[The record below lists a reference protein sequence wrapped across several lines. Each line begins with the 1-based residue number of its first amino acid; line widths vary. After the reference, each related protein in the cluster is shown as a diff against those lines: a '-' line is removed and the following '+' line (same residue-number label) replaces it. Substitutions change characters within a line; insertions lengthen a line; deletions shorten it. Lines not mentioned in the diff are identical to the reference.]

1 MKKKIRILS
10 LCFVLLAAVTVFAV
24 TPFAFAED
32 KGNSKVTVTDSS
44 GTPVTDVALPQG
56 EKVTLTANAE
66 LTGDVQ
72 YQWQILADANSDLW
86 VNISG
91 ENAKTI
97 EASYAMVCSVL
108 KDNQTA
114 LRCVAVGEETA
125 AGDAVKITVKKP
137 KATPAKVSAVRADKA
152 ATVADKRE
160 AGSEDK
166 DTYSIVIN
174 YQFKNGTQAA
184 GPWTATIEKGGSIQQ
199 TIESPAVIGYT
210 PDQASVEINEA
221 NIQSDKTYTV
231 TYNPAEVSYTVKH
244 FQQNI
249 ANDEYTLVD
258 TETKKGMTEAA
269 VGEGHKKTYEG
280 FTALLYDTTTQIAA
294 DGSTVVEIYYD
305 RNYYLLSLDL
315 DGGYGSEPIY
325 ARFGSA
331 AATIVKDPQR
341 AGYIFAGWQP
351 VDANITYLTI
361 PETMPAENIA
371 FKAKWNPRTDITYSV
386 VFWYENADDN
396 GYSYVASKKMPGRDG
411 DTVQS
416 SSFKDTSFDGRDSDH
431 FTYNAAKAETVTVN
445 ADGSTVLNVY
455 FTRNTYTL
463 TFRKLDCDKW
473 FFHDHSD
480 SCYKTVKTITAKY
493 GAKVSDEFGKA
504 PFNTTYNGRAWECTD
519 SSKFGYALQ
528 TLDRMPGFD
537 AAFNLYDKN
546 SETKKTIYYYVQ
558 KVGTTVNAN
567 RWPANA
573 NSFDLLKQVDT
584 YFNYAT
590 YDEEYHEI
598 LGFTRYSAEVAG
610 FANNEKN
617 FSNNRLNLYYMR
629 NSYDLKFYNHN
640 GYVNGK
646 GGSVQYEAP
655 LSSYDFTPDPP
666 EGFEKNAYVFDG
678 WYTSAGCYAGSE
690 ADLDNMTMPASN
702 FILYAKWAP
711 KTHTV
716 KTFLTEDVITDD
728 RPLNTWENVEHRAT
742 VDKPENPTNGNYNFV
757 GWFYKENGVEK
768 AFDFSMPI
776 IKDLNLY
783 AKWSSDNLVKYT
795 IHYEL
800 DDGTS
805 IGDDTVGSAL
815 AGTTKTFDAKIGN
828 ALNKGYQTG
837 YYPVTS
843 SHSVLMEIDGKNE
856 FTFKYVAKEKVA
868 YTVRYLEKGTEREL
882 VPEKSPKTSDAVVT
896 EKFKVI
902 QGYAPDA
909 YQKRLVLSATESEN
923 VITFWYEKSDLVP
936 VQIIHWLQ
944 NISGDGYTEYESST
958 KFGKIGDTVSK
969 SPKQYDYF
977 QYNDSK
983 SNHFGTIT
991 PDGLVLNFYYDRNVY
1006 PYLFK
1011 HVERENENNVFETVP
1026 GEGRYQATV
1035 TKYSINV
1042 PGYTLV
1048 SAETEHITIVADENE
1063 PVKNVKTFY
1072 YTESSAEIKYVAK
1085 TFGGSDGGYVS
1096 PDTENVKVFTG
1107 TANGSKATAKA
1118 NYKFVGWYSDEG
1130 CTNQISTD
1138 PNFVPQKDHNY
1149 SQGSDEPKLGYIG
1162 ATYYAKFEPDIVD
1175 LTIVKSGAVDVDEN
1189 QSFIFHISGDVSE
1202 NEDLPMAKAVDM
1214 DVIVYGNGNT
1224 TVKSLPAGT
1233 YRVTEMNGQNNGWS
1247 WRYTAGDGNQQT
1259 ITPIP
1264 GSDKNKLT
1272 FANTRN
1278 NTKWLNGG
1286 NFAKN
1291 LFNPNIEHNG
1301 YKTFGECVGVWNHS
1315 CTNKKSMN

>member
-258 TETKKGMTEAA
+258 TETKKGMTEGA
-269 VGEGHKKTYEG
+269 VGEGLAKTYEG
-280 FTALLYDTTTQIAA
+280 FTALLYDTTTKIAA
-294 DGSTVVEIYYD
+294 DGSTVVEIKYD

-315 DGGYGSEPIY
+315 DGGFGSEPIY
-325 ARFGSA
+325 ARYGSA
-331 AATIVKDPQR
+331 INVPNPEK
-341 AGYIFAGWQP
+341 AGYVYAGWEP
-351 VDANITYLTI
+351 VAPTTLSVI

-396 GYSYVASKKMPGRDG
+396 GYSYVASKKMSGRDG

-416 SSFKDTSFDGRDSDH
+416 SSFKDTSFNGRDSDH
-431 FTYNAAKAETVTVN
+431 FTYNAAKAETETVN

-463 TFRKLDCDKW
+463 TFRELDCDKW
-473 FFHDHSD
+473 LFHDHSD

-493 GAKVSDEFGKA
+493 GADIHSNFPIKDGNKTIWWNVPSGCKSFKQGTQLGSIDI
-504 PFNTTYNGRAWECTD
+504 
-519 SSKFGYALQ
+519 
-528 TLDRMPGFD
+528 MPGENITFSKENSQSGAD
-537 AAFNLYDKN
+537 LYYYIEALNGETGTYTHGGKN
-546 SETKKTIYYYVQ
+546 FHLYKTINISRDGY
-558 KVGTTVNAN
+558 
-567 RWPANA
+567 
-573 NSFDLLKQVDT
+573 LT
-584 YFNYAT
+584 YS
-590 YDEEYHEI
+590 EEFHDI
-598 LGFTRYSAEVAG
+598 AGFTQWWSDPAFDKMEQGGKTEEIYT
-610 FANNEKN
+610 KN
-617 FSNNRLNLYYMR
+617 YLCYTR
-629 NSYDLKFYNHN
+629 NSYKLKFYNYN
-640 GYVNGK
+640 AFVGDK
-646 GGSVQYEAP
+646 EATVQYEAS

-690 ADLDNMTMPASN
+690 ADLKNMTMPASN

-728 RPLNTWENVEHRAT
+728 QPLNTWENVEHRAT

-783 AKWSSDNLVKYT
+783 AKWSSNTLVKYT

-837 YYPVTS
+837 YYPETS
-843 SHSVLMEIDGKNE
+843 SHSLTMKIDGGNE
-856 FTFKYVAKEKVA
+856 FTFKYIPKDKVP

-882 VPEKSPKTSDAVVT
+882 APKKSAETSDAVVT

-902 QGYAPDA
+902 QSYAPDA

-958 KFGKIGDTVSK
+958 EFGKVGDTILK

-977 QYNDSK
+977 HYNDSK
-983 SNHFGTIT
+983 SNHSGTIT
-991 PDGLVLNFYYDRNVY
+991 SDGLVLNFYYDRNVY

-1107 TANGSKATAKA
+1107 KANGSKATAKA
-1118 NYKFVGWYSDEG
+1118 NYKFVGWYSDAG

-1138 PNFVPQKDHNY
+1138 PKFAPEKDHNY

-1233 YRVTEMNGQNNGWS
+1233 YLVTEMNKDNNGWS
-1247 WRYTAGDGNQQT
+1247 WRYTANGKNQQT
-1259 ITPIP
+1259 ITPTP
-1264 GSDKNKLT
+1264 GSNDNVLT
-1272 FANTRN
+1272 FANTRDN
-1278 NTKWLNGG
+1278 SKWLNGS

-1291 LFNPNIEHNG
+1291 LFNANIENNG
-1301 YKTFGECVGVWNHS
+1301 FKIFGECVGVWNHS
-1315 CTNKKSMN
+1315 CSNRKSSN

>member
-72 YQWQILADANSDLW
+72 YQWQILADADSDLW

-137 KATPAKVSAVRADKA
+137 KATPAKVSAVRAGKA
-152 ATVADKRE
+152 ATVVDKRE

-184 GPWTATIEKGGSIQQ
+184 GPWTATIEKGGSIHQ

-269 VGEGHKKTYEG
+269 VGEGHEKTYEG

-351 VDANITYLTI
+351 VDANISPSTI
-361 PETMPAENIA
+361 PETMPAKNLSY
-371 FKAKWNPRTDITYSV
+371 KANWNPRTDIDFTIVY
-386 VFWYENADDN
+386 WYENADDD
-396 GYSYVASKKMPGRDG
+396 GYSYVHSFKEPSQDGEEASSDIYKDKPFKGRD
-411 DTVQS
+411 D
-416 SSFKDTSFDGRDSDH
+416 KH
-431 FTYNAAKAETVTVN
+431 FIYDANKAETVTVN
-445 ADGSTVLNVY
+445 ADGTTVLNVY
-455 FTRNTYTL
+455 FKRNIYTL
-463 TFRKLDCDKW
+463 TFRVWEGGFLFGEW
-473 FFHDHSD
+473 
-480 SCYKTVKTITAKY
+480 KTVKTITAKY
-493 GAKVSDEFGKA
+493 EQDIHSNFPIKDGNETIWWTVPDGCQSFVPGNYIGSIDTMPGENITFKENASESGAKIYYYTETLNGAVGD
-504 PFNTTYNGRAWECTD
+504 TTYNGKNYNKYKEID
-519 SSKFGYALQ
+519 LEYSSNTSLTYA
-528 TLDRMPGFD
+528 
-537 AAFNLYDKN
+537 
-546 SETKKTIYYYVQ
+546 
-558 KVGTTVNAN
+558 
-567 RWPANA
+567 
-573 NSFDLLKQVDT
+573 
-584 YFNYAT
+584 
-590 YDEEYHEI
+590 EEFHPI
-598 LGFTRYSAEVAG
+598 NGFTQGDSNPYLPKDGSVEVER
-610 FANNEKN
+610 NNY
-617 FSNNRLNLYYMR
+617 LYYTR
-629 NSYDLKFYNHN
+629 NSYDLNFYN
-640 GYVNGK
+640 VNK
-646 GGSVQYEAP
+646 ELTDKAKKVQYEASLKDYYFEP
-655 LSSYDFTPDPP
+655 ELPEDF
-666 EGFEKNAYVFDG
+666 EVNAYNFGG
-678 WYTSAGCYAGSE
+678 WYTSSGCFPGSE
-690 ADLDNMTMPASN
+690 VDWDSAKMPASDMM
-702 FILYAKWAP
+702 LYAKWVP
-711 KTHTV
+711 KSHTV
-716 KTFLTEDVITDD
+716 ETWLTDD
-728 RPLNTWENVEHRAT
+728 LSVPVNVGENNIQTIEHRGLAT
-742 VDKPENPTNGNYNFV
+742 APATPTNGDYTFV
-757 GWFYKENGVEK
+757 GWFYRDGNVEK
-768 AFDFSMPI
+768 AFDFSIPI
-776 IKDLNLY
+776 NKDLKLY
-783 AKWSSDNLVKYT
+783 AKWSSNTLVSYT
-795 IHYEL
+795 IHYQLE
-800 DDGTS
+800 DGTT
-805 IGDDTVGSAL
+805 IAADTTGKALVGA
-815 AGTTKTFDAKIGN
+815 TKTFEAKIGE
-828 ALNKGYQTG
+828 ALNDGYGSG
-837 YYPVTS
+837 YYPETS
-843 SHSVLMEIDGKNE
+843 SHSLTMKIDGGNE
-856 FTFKYVAKEKVA
+856 FTFKYIPKDKVP
-868 YTVRYLEKGTEREL
+868 YTVQYLNKENSRPLIDTKTVE
-882 VPEKSPKTSDAVVT
+882 TSDAVVT
-896 EKFKVI
+896 EKFVPI
-902 QGYAPDA
+902 PGYAPDA

-936 VQIIHWLQ
+936 VQIIHWQQ

-958 KFGKIGDTVSK
+958 KFGKIGDTVLQ
-969 SPKQYDYF
+969 SPKKYDNF
-977 QYNDSK
+977 KYNVNK
-983 SNHFGTIT
+983 SNSSGTIE
-991 PDGLVLNFYYDRNVY
+991 DANGLTLNLYYDRIEY

-1011 HVERENENNVFETVP
+1011 HVEKDNETNEFKRTN
-1026 GEGRYQATV
+1026 GEGRFQATV
-1035 TKYSINV
+1035 TESAIDV

-1048 SAETEHITIVADENE
+1048 SQSPQSITIVADTLNE
-1063 PVKNVKTFY
+1063 SSEPEKNVVTFY
-1072 YTESSAEIKYVAK
+1072 YTETSAEIKYVAK

-1118 NYKFVGWYSDEG
+1118 NYKFVGWYSDAG

-1175 LTIVKSGAVDVDEN
+1175 LTIVKSGAMDVDEN

-1202 NEDLPMAKAVDM
+1202 NEDLPMARAVDM
-1214 DVIVYGNGNT
+1214 DVIVYGNGET